1 MQLAKYQE
9 RALSTDHTAK
19 RFDTKI
25 DRGSVVSLLGLAGEL
40 GTLCATYK
48 KYLRDGKDYQFHKYH
63 IKEELGDILWYLAV
77 VADKFGFKLDDVAK
91 FNIEK
96 IDGRW
101 KEGVQAAMNYDK
113 GMPKSQKLPRKFKIT
128 VTQHTIDG
136 KTKAVMCMNDT
147 LLGDPLTD
155 NADEADGYRFH
166 DAFHV
171 AFLTVLGW
179 SPVLRKLMNK
189 KRKKDPQKDENEDGG
204 RAIVIEEGIAA
215 LIFEYGSDNGLASG
229 RHIIDDELLLVLR
242 QMTRRLE
249 IKKTSSFEW
258 QKAVLLGWKT
268 FSWLNR
274 NMGGSLICDMD
285 DQTILLR
292 KPTLTDRRKTEIG
305 RAHV

>member
-215 LIFEYGSDNGLASG
+215 LD
-229 RHIIDDELLLVLR
+229 
-242 QMTRRLE
+242 
-249 IKKTSSFEW
+249 
-258 QKAVLLGWKT
+258 
-268 FSWLNR
+268 
-274 NMGGSLICDMD
+274 
-285 DQTILLR
+285 R
-292 KPTLTDRRKTEIG
+292 KS
-305 RAHV
+305 VV